1 MKYCLRLARFAEI
14 PDLKEVEKFSEKLEK
29 YEAKTREAKDPELMY
44 NTVKE
49 LRSDKRFGWAIAA
62 IFTYGCRVSE
72 VWTLKPL
79 EGHIAECTNNN
90 KEDAKMK
97 LKYCYALP
105 QEYVEE
111 FDLMNVQR
119 DVEFYGVENYDAKA
133 AKSEGYAMAKWL
145 RAYFGDKK
153 ERFQLYDLRH
163 YWGIKSTK
171 SDLSTANAAKSM
183 GHSLKIHEETYL
195 STFGERDAREVAS
208 KKL

>member
-1 MKYCLRLARFAEI
+1 MNQCVA
-14 PDLKEVEKFSEKLEK
+14 SEL
-29 YEAKTREAKDPELMY
+29 
-44 NTVKE
+44 
-49 LRSDKRFGWAIAA
+49 
-62 IFTYGCRVSE
+62 
-72 VWTLKPL
+72 
-79 EGHIAECTNNN
+79 
-90 KEDAKMK
+90 
-97 LKYCYALP
+97 
-105 QEYVEE
+105 
-111 FDLMNVQR
+111 
-119 DVEFYGVENYDAKA
+119 

-195 STFGERDAREVAS
+195 STFGEKDARDVAS

>member
-1 MKYCLRLARFAEI
+1 
-14 PDLKEVEKFSEKLEK
+14 
-29 YEAKTREAKDPELMY
+29 
-44 NTVKE
+44 
-49 LRSDKRFGWAIAA
+49 
-62 IFTYGCRVSE
+62 
-72 VWTLKPL
+72 
-79 EGHIAECTNNN
+79 
-90 KEDAKMK
+90 MK

-105 QEYVEE
+105 KEYIEE

-171 SDLSTANAAKSM
+171 SDLSTDNAVKSM
-183 GHSLKIHEETYL
+183 GHSSKIHEDTYL
-195 STFGERDAREVAS
+195 STFGERDARDVART
-208 KKL
+208 KL